1 MKAVRLHAYN
11 EPPSLDEVPEPEVT
25 GPHDVIVRVGG
36 AGLCRTDI
44 HIRDGWFA
52 AAVPTELP
60 LILGHEN
67 AGWVHEIG
75 SGVENVVVGDAVI
88 CHPQLSCGLC
98 PACRVGDDMRCA
110 RGLNFTG
117 LTRPGGFAELVKTT
131 DRGVLRLP
139 SGLQPAAVAPHA
151 DAGLAVMHVVRKALP
166 LLEAGTR
173 VVVVGIGG
181 LGHIAV
187 QCLRALCAAEVIA
200 VDPDPE
206 ALKLASDCGAHHVV
220 LADDGTRERVQSI
233 TGGAGAEVVID
244 FVGEG
249 DAVGSSLA
257 MVRARGT
264 YFIVGYGG
272 ELRVP
277 TFNVVL
283 PEISIVGNA
292 VGTHDDLRE
301 LVALVA
307 AGGVNVRS
315 HSYPLDA
322 FADAIADL
330 EGGRMHGR
338 GVLIPG

>member
-1 MKAVRLHAYN
+1 MKAIRLHAYQ
-11 EPPSLDEVPEPEVT
+11 ESPRLDEVPEPT
-25 GPHDVIVRVGG
+25 ITDPHDVIVRVGG

-52 AAVPTELP
+52 PAVPTQLP
-60 LILGHEN
+60 LTLGHEN

-98 PACRVGDDMRCA
+98 PACRIGDDMRCA

-131 DRGVLRLP
+131 ARGVLRLP
-139 SGLQPAAVAPHA
+139 SELRPADVAPHA
-151 DAGLAVMHVVRKALP
+151 DAGLTVMHVVRKAVP
-166 LLEAGTR
+166 LLGAGTTA
-173 VVVVGIGG
+173 VVVGIGG

-220 LADDGTRERVQSI
+220 PANDATLERVRGI
-233 TGGAGAEVVID
+233 TGGAGAEAVLD

-249 DAVGSSLA
+249 DAVDSSLA

-277 TFNVVL
+277 TFNLVL
-283 PEISIVGNA
+283 PEISVVGNA

-307 AGGVNVRS
+307 AGSVSVRTRG
-315 HSYPLDA
+315 YPLDA

-330 EGGRMHGR
+330 EGGHMHGR
-338 GVLIPG
+338 GVLLPA